1 MIEAP
6 STQNLVQHEKYNM
19 KPNSFGDVKTA
30 ADRMPQ
36 KKDKP
41 NPALY
46 GDVKTAKERLSKKK
60 KDLASKVK

>member
-1 MIEAP
+1 
-6 STQNLVQHEKYNM
+6 M